1 MKTDTERQTVL
12 GLVILACV
20 PVCAVVVAVCQ
31 LMNKDYYLKK
41 TSIYIRESLKRQ
53 ECLVTSRDPVT
64 TAIVGLGHCP
74 TAIGFGG
81 IGGRL

>member
-41 TSIYIRESLKRQ
+41 DKYTYVKDLSVKKAS
-53 ECLVTSRDPVT
+53 
-64 TAIVGLGHCP
+64 
-74 TAIGFGG
+74 
-81 IGGRL
+81 